1 MSFYRVIGVGGSF
14 VFQDSLLFCQ
24 ANIAPE
30 KVDSSMSLWRE
41 YICRVPYTDLNR
53 RGGTV

>member
-1 MSFYRVIGVGGSF
+1 MNFYRVVGVGESF
-14 VFQDSLLFCQ
+14 VFRTSLLFCQ

-41 YICRVPYTDLNR
+41 YISGVTYTDLNR